1 MTAFRDGFF
10 AFFRGIGFSLKHF
23 RIWFLIPISIWL
35 ILSIAFSFGLSK
47 LFVPYFLNLIES
59 LTGLALSN
67 QSEADSFDFSLKTGI
82 YWGVIVFVKILLWY
96 FISRYMKYLVLIILS
111 PLFAY
116 LSGKTEEIITGK
128 SYPFNLAQF
137 VKDVFRGIGITVRNM
152 FIETMFMVTGGIIG
166 IFVPFLSP
174 FIILT
179 LFLINSYF
187 MAFNFFDYVVER
199 KGLNISNSTRYM
211 RSNKFTLLGFGFAYN
226 IVSIIPMLD
235 WVLAPISAA
244 TGSVIADSELPE
256 NLRSDSLKYLKT

>member
-1 MTAFRDGFF
+1 
-10 AFFRGIGFSLKHF
+10 
-23 RIWFLIPISIWL
+23 
-35 ILSIAFSFGLSK
+35 
-47 LFVPYFLNLIES
+47 
-59 LTGLALSN
+59 
-67 QSEADSFDFSLKTGI
+67 
-82 YWGVIVFVKILLWY
+82 
-96 FISRYMKYLVLIILS
+96 
-111 PLFAY
+111 LFAY

-199 KGLNISNSTRYM
+199 KGMNISNSTRYM